1 MILLN
6 INDLIKFALESVTN
20 YILTFLLIG
29 ILGSFVAALIVYVAE
44 KVGGVIITSVIL
56 IRGKNAN
63 EISKK
68 NEDND

>member
-1 MILLN
+1 
-6 INDLIKFALESVTN
+6 
-20 YILTFLLIG
+20 
-29 ILGSFVAALIVYVAE
+29 VAE